1 MEMIERTFEV
11 RYLETWLPPRC
22 RRLRYRVVEE
32 DMTFGIRSYSA
43 DEAPVAFRVSTGSE
57 KFDIRW
63 NGAECYRRAS
73 WESGDWSEWLRATH
87 YSLRCD
93 YAPYKAGDMTAN
105 GPENGRT
112 DLVSEVEASLSRVC
126 LVDGELWEGCQE
138 PGWKPDTWYSG
149 SCFYLDI
156 RAATGADARWN
167 ALQWEEALAS
177 ASARLRKPAV
187 PILDQ
192 PERIEVIIPDAVRSD
207 PHGKALAEDR
217 AKLEENLAQVREE
230 CKRAAEQLAKAME
243 QEDAY
248 RKAHEGAPWL
258 HPAA

>member
-1 MEMIERTFEV
+1 MEMIRRTFDV

-43 DEAPVAFRVSTGSE
+43 DEAPVAFRVSTGCGQYA
-57 KFDIRW
+57 IRW

-73 WESGDWSEWLRATH
+73 WEGDWSERLRATH
-87 YSLRCD
+87 YRLRCD
-93 YAPYKAGDMTAN
+93 YAPYKAGDMIAEE
-105 GPENGRT
+105 PENGRT
-112 DLVSEVEASLSRVC
+112 DLISEVEASLSRVC
-126 LVDGELWEGCQE
+126 LVDGELWEGCRE

-149 SCFYLDI
+149 SCLYLDI

-167 ALQWEEALAS
+167 ALQREEALAS
-177 ASARLRKPAV
+177 ASAMFLTTPE
-187 PILDQ
+187 PLLDQ

-207 PHGKALAEDR
+207 PQGKALAEAR
-217 AKLEENLAQVREE
+217 AKLEESLAKVREE
-230 CKRAAEQLAKAME
+230 CKRVAEELAEAME

-258 HPAA
+258 HPTA